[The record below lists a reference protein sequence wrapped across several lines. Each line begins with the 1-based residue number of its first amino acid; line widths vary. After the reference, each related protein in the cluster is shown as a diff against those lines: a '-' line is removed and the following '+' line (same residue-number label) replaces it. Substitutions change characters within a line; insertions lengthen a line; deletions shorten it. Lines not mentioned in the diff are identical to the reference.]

1 MRVDQFFRLLEMS
14 LHACRSG
21 GSQCYTCELQS
32 VGRTERG
39 SLSCMPQA
47 RAFTTMTTR
56 PRAPISEWAPCPCTN
71 VLWYVGMRGP
81 VHQRGGRARSTVTE
95 PCMLQVQRSVA
106 PTSDT
111 DTEIELLCKERT

>member
-1 MRVDQFFRLLEMS
+1 MPGARLHYYDNETSRPHIRM
-14 LHACRSG
+14 
-21 GSQCYTCELQS
+21 
-32 VGRTERG
+32 G
-39 SLSCMPQA
+39 SLPLHECVMVC
-47 RAFTTMTTR
+47 R
-56 PRAPISEWAPCPCTN
+56 
-71 VLWYVGMRGP
+71 MRGP